1 MFSRVYKYIGIFV
14 IALVLL
20 GHHSLQA
27 QAMGNGHHHATTEAC
42 ESDECHHEMNMEI
55 CEKIQSDEMQTSSQF
70 LTLPSISNF
79 VAVELDEGFVSF
91 ITFDNTSE
99 RIPISYQQLARS
111 HLAFE

>member
-1 MFSRVYKYIGIFV
+1 MFSKTYKYIGILI

-27 QAMGNGHHHATTEAC
+27 QAIGEMHHHTATGTC
-42 ESDECHHEMNMEI
+42 ESTECHLEMNMEI

-70 LTLPSISNF
+70 FTLPKISNF
-79 VAVELDEGFVSF
+79 VAAELQEGFISSP
-91 ITFDNTSE
+91 TSENTSE

-111 HLAFE
+111 HL